1 MLVVQWGAI
10 YHPRRHTCPF
20 VTIPNSPSSSSSSIS
35 IQHFNKSQKS
45 INDDTEGQRA
55 GHIHDNCIQQYFRLE
70 IFVKERIWPWI
81 FLDQVILAASNIWP
95 REHLHGMPQCLDL
108 GTMGEFWVNV
118 VTARKAGVAIVHVHT
133 KLCNCVQFTIMH
145 NCELQ
150 ESVRAGLELC
160 THTMQL
166 HHPAPSH
173 VSLLFLIYQLFH
185 MFYSTRFLHGLRDWF
200 QKNVEKPGYT
210 YIYNIWERGPG
221 VQVGDGS
228 CSLDNDHTNAH
239 TVQILLCSRT
249 LR

>member
-1 MLVVQWGAI
+1 MCSKKCAVSIPLNYAVCSKMLVVQCAVSSEIEVCIVYCAVWSKMLVVQWGAI

-45 INDDTEGQRA
+45 INDDTEGQGA

-70 IFVKERIWPWI
+70 IFVKEIIWPQI
-81 FLDQVILAASNIWP
+81 FLDQVILAASNIWL

-145 NCELQ
+145 NCELH
-150 ESVRAGLELC
+150 EIVRAGLELC

-173 VSLLFLIYQLFH
+173 VSLLFLIYQLFICSIQQG
-185 MFYSTRFLHGLRDWF
+185 FY
-200 QKNVEKPGYT
+200 
-210 YIYNIWERGPG
+210 
-221 VQVGDGS
+221 VG
-228 CSLDNDHTNAH
+228 
-239 TVQILLCSRT
+239 
-249 LR
+249 